1 MQNKEEGGS
10 DKAKRAQLME
20 GIESLKVKEKEL
32 TEKINSIKDT
42 KKTIGDASFMDKI
55 KVIN

>member
-1 MQNKEEGGS
+1 
-10 DKAKRAQLME
+10 ME

-32 TEKINSIKDT
+32 TEKINGIKDT

>member
-1 MQNKEEGGS
+1 MQNKEEDES
-10 DKAKRAQLME
+10 DKAKRTQLTE

-32 TEKINSIKDT
+32 TEKINGIKHT

>member
-1 MQNKEEGGS
+1 MQNKEEDES
-10 DKAKRAQLME
+10 DKAKCAQLME

-32 TEKINSIKDT
+32 TEKINGIKDT
-42 KKTIGDASFMDKI
+42 KKTNGDASFMDKI